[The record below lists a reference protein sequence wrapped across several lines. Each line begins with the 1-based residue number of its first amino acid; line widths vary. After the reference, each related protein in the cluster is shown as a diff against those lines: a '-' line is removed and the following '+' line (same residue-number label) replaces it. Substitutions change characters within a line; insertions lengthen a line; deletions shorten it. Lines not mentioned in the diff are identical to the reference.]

1 MKKYIFGFF
10 TILGFLFFSLIA
22 LLVVAAVSNRAQTPK
37 EPDKV
42 LLAIDFNQ
50 PIVEHESF
58 KPFNFALP
66 QNELVLADI
75 TTALDRAAKDDRVL
89 GLVAK
94 FGDNLPSMAQSQEIR
109 DALKRFR
116 ASGKAT
122 YAFATSFGEFGSGNR
137 AYYLASAFEQIW
149 LQPVGIIGLTG
160 MRIEVPFAK
169 SALEKIGV
177 RANFIQ
183 REEYKNAM
191 ESLTRDDF
199 SEASKSM
206 MTGLMA
212 DITRQQAEGIAEGR
226 GIKPEDAQWLIN
238 NGPYTAEAALQVK
251 LIDKIGYADQL
262 DKVLDEKF
270 TADASFVSPSQ
281 YLAFAHAHKLDAT
294 KVALVHGSGMILQSV
309 PEMERLGGDVM
320 PAGEV
325 AAALDSAADDAD
337 VKAIIFRIDSPG
349 GSPVASETIRRAVV
363 TAKEK
368 GKLVVVSMG
377 SVAGS
382 GGYWIAMNADRIIAQ
397 PATLTGSIGV
407 IGGKYVTEELWKKLG
422 VNWGVLEQGGQGGM
436 WSFLNDYTSEQLVK
450 ANMLMDDVY
459 KTFVKEVGLARG
471 IPAEQMAS
479 VAKGRVFTGAQ
490 AVQNKLVDE
499 LGGLDTAVQYVRTKL
514 ALANDASI
522 VLEPFPTPLTPAER
536 LLKVLEQLNQH
547 AGMLGTSIHVLTRF
561 EATLNKLGAPQGVVM
576 PQTIEAF

>member
-1 MKKYIFGFF
+1 MKKFIAGFF
-10 TILGFLFFSLIA
+10 MILGVMFFFLIT
-22 LLVVAAVSNRAQTPK
+22 LLVVAAVGGRSQTPK

-50 PIVEHESF
+50 PIIEHESF
-58 KPFNFALP
+58 KPFSFALP

-75 TTALDRAAKDDRVL
+75 TAALDRATKDDRVV
-89 GLVAK
+89 GLVGK
-94 FGDNLPSMAQSQEIR
+94 FGDNLPAMAQSQEIR

-169 SALEKIGV
+169 SALEKIGI

-206 MTGLMA
+206 MTGLMT
-212 DITRQQAEGIAEGR
+212 DIARQQAEGIAEGR
-226 GIKPEDAQWLIN
+226 GIKSEDAQWLIN

-270 TADASFVSPSQ
+270 TPDAGFVSPRQ
-281 YLAFAHAHKLDAT
+281 YLAFAHSQKPDAT
-294 KVALVHGSGMILQSV
+294 KVALVHGSGMILQNA
-309 PEMERLGGDVM
+309 PDMERLSGDVM

-377 SVAGS
+377 TVAGS

-422 VNWGVLEQGGQGGM
+422 INWGVLEQGGQGGM
-436 WSFLNDYTSEQLVK
+436 WSYLNDYTPEQLAK

-459 KTFVKEVGLARG
+459 KTFVKEVGVARN
-471 IPAEQMAS
+471 IPPEQMANVS
-479 VAKGRVFTGAQ
+479 KGRVFTGAQ

-499 LGGLDTAVQYVRTKL
+499 LGGLDTAVQFVRTKL
-514 ALANDASI
+514 ALAADAPI
-522 VLEPFPTPLTPAER
+522 LLQQFPAPLTPAER
-536 LLKVLEQLNQH
+536 LLKLLEQINQQ
-547 AGMLGTSIHVLTRF
+547 AGMLGASIHIMTRLEGVLS
-561 EATLNKLGAPQGVVM
+561 NLGLPQGAVM